1 MNRIIL
7 VLMIF
12 FLLVTNGKL
21 VFTEEPQNKAIL
33 EELIK
38 EAVTNNP
45 ELRSFEE
52 RVEVFKERPPQA
64 RSLDDPRFR
73 LSILNLPT
81 DTFSFDQEAMTQ
93 KHVSLM
99 QKLPF
104 PGKLKLRENI
114 AEKETEIV
122 QEEYEEKKNN
132 VIKLVKISY
141 QNLLFII
148 KSIEITEENRN
159 LIREFVKIAETKYA
173 VGTGIQ
179 QDVLKA
185 QVELSRMTDQL
196 ILLDQ
201 KKKTEEARLNT
212 LLNRPTQMPFADLG
226 QIQQSHFSLPFE
238 DLQKIAEDNRP
249 VLYGLRHLIARFK
262 FAARLAEKEY
272 YPDFDVGVSYG
283 QRDDS
288 PVSERADFIS
298 AFVTVN
304 IPLWYKTKQSRKV
317 SEEQAN
323 IRRVQEQYN
332 SMRSNVFFQIKDLLA
347 EIEKSGEEIELFETG
362 LIPQSRASLE
372 SALAGYEVN
381 KVDFLTLVNN
391 EITLYNYEIDYYRA
405 ITNFENKLAELEA
418 AVGKRLLKSNI
429 IE

>member
-1 MNRIIL
+1 MRLILTALILILIAFVTSSKSIFAEEHDNSIIDRL
-7 VLMIF
+7 I
-12 FLLVTNGKL
+12 
-21 VFTEEPQNKAIL
+21 EEAI
-33 EELIK
+33 K
-38 EAVTNNP
+38 NNP
-45 ELRSFEE
+45 ELKTFEE
-52 RVEVFKERPPQA
+52 KIQVFKERPSQA
-64 RSLDDPRFR
+64 RSLDDPRLR
-73 LSILNLPT
+73 LSIMNLPV
-81 DTFSFDQEAMTQ
+81 DTFRFNQEAMTQ
-93 KHVSLM
+93 KQTSIM
-99 QKLPF
+99 QKFPF
-104 PGKLKLRENI
+104 PGKLSLKGNM
-114 AEKETEIV
+114 AEKELEIV
-122 QEEYEEKKNN
+122 REEYVDKKN
-132 VIKLVKISY
+132 KIIMQVEVTY
-141 QNLLFII
+141 QNLLFIN
-148 KSIEITEENRN
+148 KAIEITEENKH
-159 LIREFVKIAETKYA
+159 LLREFVKIAETKYS
-173 VGTGIQ
+173 VGKGIQ

-185 QVELSRMTDQL
+185 QVELSKMIDQS

-238 DLQKIAEDNRP
+238 DLQRIAEDNHP
-249 VLYGLRHLIARFK
+249 VLYGLRHLIDRSK

-288 PVSERADFIS
+288 STSERADFIS

-332 SMRSNVFFQIKDLLA
+332 SMRNNVFFQIKDLLA
-347 EIEKSGEEIELFETG
+347 EMEKSREEIELFETG

-381 KVDFLTLVNN
+381 KVDFLTLINN
-391 EITLYNYEIDYYRA
+391 EITLYNYELDYYRA
-405 ITNFENKLAELEA
+405 ITNFESKLAELEA
-418 AVGKRLLKSNI
+418 AIGKRLF
-429 IE
+429 